1 MAGKEPQG
9 SSPAPQWG
17 GPRQMRALG
26 PLLKLWGAC
35 FLLLSPQRRCRKLY
49 ILSSEKLPGVAETSV
64 EFKGLLLGWSPDL
77 LMFLLNNPNLCK
89 MYEMTSSAYNFLCVH
104 TRKLHTYTQTKADRP
119 KFNDN
124 YQISSD
130 VPLLG
135 RKITASAQIPNS
147 PVLRSVIIAYTTKR
161 KKG

>member
-1 MAGKEPQG
+1 
-9 SSPAPQWG
+9 
-17 GPRQMRALG
+17 
-26 PLLKLWGAC
+26 
-35 FLLLSPQRRCRKLY
+35 
-49 ILSSEKLPGVAETSV
+49 
-64 EFKGLLLGWSPDL
+64 
-77 LMFLLNNPNLCK
+77 
-89 MYEMTSSAYNFLCVH
+89 MYEMTSFAYNFLCVH
-104 TRKLHTYTQTKADRP
+104 TRKLYTYTQTKADRP

-147 PVLRSVIIAYTTKR
+147 PVLRSAIIAYTTKR